1 MSLTLDRHIC
11 DQSRIQGQTGGLV
24 SMPRRLVLVD
34 CGDTLELYEMT
45 CGGGNKQWIIT
56 KKSLLN
62 AEWDPKKEEY
72 SLPSGP
78 VIRVHDFP
86 TEIKR
91 EIERLRKENNMD
103 DIQTALESDLKR
115 QRSSERNMLVWVY
128 AAMGALLS
136 FMVLAVTYS
145 QQAFAFVGIACFFV
159 PVVFRD
165 PFAKRF
171 GPWLGLVS
179 SEQLLFIRLRKAIDA
194 FDRFASEK
202 RLQFL
207 EEGVKLLDVSYLP
220 SEFRTRQWSL
230 LRGPAKQVTQ
240 LLSNISWGIR
250 PAIRKSKDKRE
261 YVITDVLPR
270 LRLLLPLLL
279 EPDMEL
285 LNSWNE
291 ATRQKFQVLE
301 DRRPLVRL
309 RTGILRRPWLHATL
323 ISGFFLIAG
332 YGFAAVALFLWGS
345 YRSGSVLQLA
355 EFLAL
360 TKEWYYFLVGP
371 PLGGLIWG
379 IWSKLR

>member
-1 MSLTLDRHIC
+1 M
-11 DQSRIQGQTGGLV
+11 
-24 SMPRRLVLVD
+24 VLVD
-34 CGDTLELYEMT
+34 CGDTIEIYTMT
-45 CGGGNKQWIIT
+45 CGGGNTQQIIT

-62 AEWDPKKEEY
+62 AEWDPEKEEY

-91 EIERLRKENNMD
+91 EIERLRKENDMD
-103 DIQTALESDLKR
+103 NIQTALEIDLKR
-115 QRSSERNMLVWVY
+115 QRSSERNMLALIY
-128 AAMGALLS
+128 AATGALLS
-136 FMVLAVTYS
+136 FMALAVTYS
-145 QQAFAFVGIACFFV
+145 QQAFTFVGLACLV
-159 PVVFRD
+159 IPLLFRD

-179 SEQLLFIRLRKAIDA
+179 SEQLLFIRLRKAIDVL
-194 FDRFASEK
+194 DRFVNEK

-220 SEFRTRQWSL
+220 SEIRTGQWSL
-230 LRGPAKQVTQ
+230 LRRPAKQVME

-250 PAIRKSKDKRE
+250 PAIRKSTNKRE
-261 YVITDVLPR
+261 YVIRDVLPR

-285 LNSWNE
+285 LDSWNE

-309 RTGILRRPWLHATL
+309 RTGILRRPLLHAML
-323 ISGFFLIAG
+323 MSGVFLIAG
-332 YGFAAVALFLWGS
+332 YGFAAVAIFLWGS

-355 EFLAL
+355 GLLAL

-371 PLGGLIWG
+371 TLGGLIWG
-379 IWSKLR
+379 IWSKRSPPRNGTRKDGSTSS